1 MRLIAA
7 GLGAIIVVSAG
18 LIVFHLRRSVP
29 SPAPEQQQSSTDA
42 STGMQDESS
51 STVPRGSGSG
61 TSGSSEATPG
71 NFDNTS
77 GGSSQAF
84 PSSSINQQQTPL
96 ISQQS
101 TRPPIDTPTGSD
113 EYPGAQAIDVDKS
126 KMPDVGFPVATEAYT
141 TSDSVE
147 TVIEYYKRRYPGAQ
161 VSQMQGQ
168 NIIAIERNGSAKVIA
183 IGSNGSETRIAIV
196 KPQ

>member
-1 MRLIAA
+1 
-7 GLGAIIVVSAG
+7 
-18 LIVFHLRRSVP
+18 
-29 SPAPEQQQSSTDA
+29 
-42 STGMQDESS
+42 
-51 STVPRGSGSG
+51 
-61 TSGSSEATPG
+61 
-71 NFDNTS
+71 
-77 GGSSQAF
+77 
-84 PSSSINQQQTPL
+84 
-96 ISQQS
+96 
-101 TRPPIDTPTGSD
+101 
-113 EYPGAQAIDVDKS
+113 
-126 KMPDVGFPVATEAYT
+126 MPDVGFPVATEAYT